1 MHNRHDMRSPRV
13 RAAAG
18 RVLVEIAEPPAQAV
32 EQEEQMSSHNARTA
46 MTSRRTVLGGALAGL
61 AVTALGGRSGFALQA
76 TPDATPP
83 VPNGVQPDGSW
94 AFTDDRGVT
103 LTSSAVPSRIVA
115 QTSAA
120 AALYDFGVPVV
131 GIYGPSTNDDG
142 TPSFEAGNLDIDAI
156 EVLGDYGT
164 DSLEIDIEKFV
175 ALNPDLVV
183 DMLVYEDTFWYLSGD
198 ARSRVEALKVPIAGI
213 SMEKVSLLTMIQRFE
228 QLAGAVGA
236 DLTAPAVAEAKTAH
250 AEAEAALRAAIASK
264 PGLSLLSISPTLDS
278 VYVCSPRY
286 MPDLHYFADLGLDV
300 VDHKTDDFFELLSW
314 EEINRYPADIILLD
328 ARKGIPTADDLST
341 SVPIWNTLPAVKAG
355 QLGNWYAGAPSSYSR
370 LVPIMDELT
379 ALLQSA
385 DPGVV

>member
-1 MHNRHDMRSPRV
+1 V
-13 RAAAG
+13 
-18 RVLVEIAEPPAQAV
+18 
-32 EQEEQMSSHNARTA
+32 
-46 MTSRRTVLGGALAGL
+46 AGL
-61 AVTALGGRSGFALQA
+61 VATAFSTRSGSALQA
-76 TPDATPP
+76 TPAATPP

-103 LTSSAVPSRIVA
+103 LTSPAAPSRIVA
-115 QTSAA
+115 QTSSA
-120 AALYDFGVPVV
+120 AALYDFGVQVV
-131 GIYGPSTNDDG
+131 GIYGPSKNDDG
-142 TPSFEAGNLDIDAI
+142 SPSFEAGNLDIDGI

-213 SMEKVSLLTMIQRFE
+213 SMEKVSLLGIIQRFE
-228 QLAGAVGA
+228 QLATALGA
-236 DLTAPAVAEAKTAH
+236 DVNAPAVTEAKTAH
-250 AEAEAALRAAIASK
+250 AEAEAALTTAIASK

-300 VDHKTDDFFELLSW
+300 VDHQTDDFFELLSW
-314 EEINRYPADIILLD
+314 EEINRYPADVILLD
-328 ARKGIPTADDLST
+328 ARKGMPTADDLST
-341 SVPIWNTLPAVKAG
+341 SVPIWNTLPAVQAG
-355 QLGNWYAGAPSSYSR
+355 QLGSWYAGAPSSYGR

-379 ALLQSA
+379 ALIEAS